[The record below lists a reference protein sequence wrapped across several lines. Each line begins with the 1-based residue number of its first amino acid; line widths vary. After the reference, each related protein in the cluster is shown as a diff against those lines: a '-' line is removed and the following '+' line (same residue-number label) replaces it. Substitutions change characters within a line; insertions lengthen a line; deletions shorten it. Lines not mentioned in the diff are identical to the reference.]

1 MQQPPV
7 NPFLAPS
14 GNAMAHGRS
23 DQQDNVP
30 WAGPEGP
37 SEVLDADSV
46 QYTWLTPCHFGC
58 MISGPYPDGRRVIW
72 SNGRQTINK
81 LDYDTLEILAEHAIE
96 GGEGKTP
103 QAELEENLRG
113 LDEKEGWEAI
123 EHAIGLSL
131 KYMTGLDG
139 VYALVDC
146 DNTFFLGRK
155 DHAVAYVDSDPT
167 DPASAIVE
175 RDRWYKPDH
184 IEGFFVGI
192 NITFD
197 GWLVMTTDHGWVVLL
212 KRDFSEYLSL
222 IHISEPTRPY

>member
-1 MQQPPV
+1 
-7 NPFLAPS
+7 
-14 GNAMAHGRS
+14 
-23 DQQDNVP
+23 
-30 WAGPEGP
+30 
-37 SEVLDADSV
+37 
-46 QYTWLTPCHFGC
+46 
-58 MISGPYPDGRRVIW
+58 
-72 SNGRQTINK
+72 
-81 LDYDTLEILAEHAIE
+81 
-96 GGEGKTP
+96 
-103 QAELEENLRG
+103 
-113 LDEKEGWEAI
+113 
-123 EHAIGLSL
+123 
-131 KYMTGLDG
+131 MTGLDG

-212 KRDFSEYLSL
+212 KRDFSEYRAIQIRGGAKMLRPIARRKPRTTATPASAGCAPARV
-222 IHISEPTRPY
+222 STTTTASTCPRATTTTRWSGMANG